1 MGTVLKATMTA
12 FLVVLT
18 VLVGVIQ
25 AKHFLVE
32 TEDKARKEYD
42 YSGYQTTKGNGYR
55 SWYYSTTTTEGYA
68 DSGYKTTKG
77 NVYRSGYQTTKGNG
91 YRSGYQTTRGN
102 GYRSGYYGT
111 TKKEY
116 KKRI

>member
-42 YSGYQTTKGNGYR
+42 
-55 SWYYSTTTTEGYA
+55 

-91 YRSGYQTTRGN
+91 YRSGYQTTKGN
-102 GYRSGYYGT
+102 GYRSGYYSTTTTEGYDDSGYKT
-111 TKKEY
+111 TKE
-116 KKRI
+116 

>member
-55 SWYYSTTTTEGYA
+55 SGYYGTTSTEGKGYRSGYYGTTTEGKGYRSGYHGTTTTEGYA
-68 DSGYKTTKG
+68 DSGY
-77 NVYRSGYQTTKGNG
+77 
-91 YRSGYQTTRGN
+91 
-102 GYRSGYYGT
+102 
-111 TKKEY
+111 
-116 KKRI
+116 